1 MVDPAHD
8 ENVGTGNFGRDGARD
23 MPVGQLFDSEEP
35 PRIPLLDPLVD
46 TLPYAQI
53 SWQSFEKLCA
63 HLLAGSAELQVTQAF
78 QYGDSGDDQD
88 EIDILARRPGSVR
101 FVMAQCKRVQKILPS
116 LMTEWLADFK
126 KSNSIS
132 RCETYILCIGSQI
145 TKPSV
150 LDVWNEFA
158 AKLETE
164 GISAWLWHA
173 AELDKRLRT
182 FPGIVSRF
190 FGVAFAERFCHFA
203 YAADDFPSQFEKES
217 EHIFESQL
225 TLQNQ
230 SIHAGINLPSER
242 FTYCGAILSFARR
255 DLTGVSFA
263 VSGSELVGWMQW
275 RNWAKDDDERPYA
288 RKSTVSAGKFVFAA
302 GGVRLTLTSDEVEQ
316 LDWII
321 RKAWPHFV
329 ASADSLDRKW
339 RFLRFPRLP
348 DVEAGFSIIK
358 ASRATWSAVLQF
370 ARAHDYSNGTSEQ
383 HIFDA
388 SSGMLKVYVDHPRHG
403 LRSGYH
409 LLLRA
414 FSEPGMTLPWEGK
427 VILAWE
433 APLEK
438 GGLASEIGPS
448 GVWDA
453 EFTHDWL
460 LDVLGKWVGDW
471 VAGQRESQPRLRLR
485 PRRERPVFACDMSSI
500 PILDRRDAGSFGTVK
515 DLQECISFYQSYF
528 HGYRGAAQI
537 PPGMIS
543 DVLLLVERHL
553 KHADVNDAHFVAM
566 KLHLDGDDLAS
577 EIKALAKSGLRAGR
591 FAIDLDTAFRCLL
604 TLVESMSSLP
614 RSELDHASD
623 HLRTIASRVREDLLC
638 GAFSV
643 R

>member
-1 MVDPAHD
+1 MEGSVPNEHPGDAHF
-8 ENVGTGNFGRDGARD
+8 ERVGARELQ
-23 MPVGQLFDSEEP
+23 VEELFDIVEP
-35 PRIPLLDPLVD
+35 AQVPLLDPLVD
-46 TLPYAQI
+46 ELPYPKIA
-53 SWQSFEKLCA
+53 WQKFEKLCA
-63 HLLAGSAELQVTQAF
+63 HLLAESAELQITQAF
-78 QYGDSGDDQD
+78 QYGDSGDCQD
-88 EIDILARRPGSVR
+88 EIDILARREGSDKL
-101 FVMAQCKRVQKILPS
+101 VMAQCKRVQTITPS
-116 LMTEWLADFK
+116 LMVEWLTGFE
-126 KSNSIS
+126 NSS
-132 RCETYILCIGSQI
+132 SVPRCEIYILCVGTHV

-150 LDVWNEFA
+150 LNVWSEFA
-158 AKLETE
+158 SRLEVQ
-164 GISAWLWHA
+164 GVSVWLWDA

-190 FGVAFAERFCHFA
+190 FGLHYAERFCHSAYFA
-203 YAADDFPSQFEKES
+203 DAFPSQFEKES
-217 EHIFESQL
+217 EHIFDSQL

-230 SIHAGINLPSER
+230 SIHAGINLPGER

-263 VSGSELVGWMQW
+263 VSGSELVEWMQW

-321 RKAWPHFV
+321 RKAWPRFL

-358 ASRATWSAVLQF
+358 ASRETWSAMLQF
-370 ARAHDYSNGTSEQ
+370 ARAHDYSKGTSEQ

-414 FSEPGMTLPWEGK
+414 FSEPGMTLPWEGR

-460 LDVLGKWVGDW
+460 LDVLGKWVEDW
-471 VAGQRESQPRLRLR
+471 LGGQRESQPRLRLR
-485 PRRERPVFACDMSSI
+485 PRRERPVFACDMWSI
-500 PILDRRDAGSFGTVK
+500 PILDRRDVGSFGTVK
-515 DLQECISFYQSYF
+515 DLQECIRFYQSYF
-528 HGYRGAAQI
+528 HVHRGAAQI

-553 KHADVNDAHFVAM
+553 KHADVDGAHFVAM
-566 KLHLDGDDLAS
+566 KLHLDGDALAS
-577 EIKALAKSGLRAGR
+577 EIEALAKSGLRAGR
-591 FAIDLDTAFRCLL
+591 FAVDLDIAFRCLL
-604 TLVESMSSLP
+604 TLVENMPSLP

-638 GAFSV
+638 AAFSV